1 MSVTPLL
8 FLRIHSRPAF
18 EVRPDVNRK
27 LIELACADPLI
38 HRRLSMFALTSAE
51 IINSLG
57 FLEDRAIEVRQE
69 NHRKGAATQ
78 ITNFYV
84 AILPVSAGS

>member
-1 MSVTPLL
+1 MVRRDGLSVDHPCANKTESVSMSVTPLL

-57 FLEDRAIEVRQE
+57 FVEDRAI
-69 NHRKGAATQ
+69 
-78 ITNFYV
+78 
-84 AILPVSAGS
+84 